1 METCSSMLEPLSQDF
16 IHFRKKS
23 FLIAL
28 FTWNEAAC
36 LFLTFVLP
44 SLSTDT
50 DDIDDKNMTWQSH
63 SLTAAAYPLL
73 LLQKCFPTKNHRL
86 RIFDLRFSDGRSTF
100 CTCFKHIHHFG
111 VKWFWISKRFF
122 YSEEDEGSY
131 DETKILLFSVSQR
144 KRENHSVI
152 WFAQIRIRQIHAIV
166 NENGTTL
173 VYKWI
178 FKLEKL
184 T

>member
-16 IHFRKKS
+16 IHFCKKS

-63 SLTAAAYPLL
+63 SLTAAALHTHCYCCRNVFQ
-73 LLQKCFPTKNHRL
+73 QKTIDFVFSICVSVMAVQLSAHVLSTYTTSAWNDFGYRNGFFTVKRMRGHMMKQ
-86 RIFDLRFSDGRSTF
+86 RFCCLVS
-100 CTCFKHIHHFG
+100 
-111 VKWFWISKRFF
+111 VKEK
-122 YSEEDEGSY
+122 EG
-131 DETKILLFSVSQR
+131 IIQ
-144 KRENHSVI
+144 
-152 WFAQIRIRQIHAIV
+152 
-166 NENGTTL
+166 
-173 VYKWI
+173 
-178 FKLEKL
+178 
-184 T
+184 